1 MPMAW
6 MLSRIAR
13 AAFAGIA
20 ALSLHAAVECARS
33 QDSPRASE
41 QAVIVHNPFSAGGE
55 SPHAPSGGE
64 AQAAGRGR
72 SSFRN
77 PFAQGRSAPPLS
89 IPLRPGAISRWM
101 RPGAMIEQPSVVAN
115 AILSTMPEPP
125 AGIDASN
132 QVTQA
137 APSWD
142 RLPPVDLLMERQP
155 VKTTAVAVPVADDGP
170 KPPDPV
176 GFAPKRL
183 TQPVWMVPEQNRDG
197 AAMLELRPAVQ
208 VPAANPLEI
217 TPPTVDDKAA
227 RKKHDAELL
236 LSYPPALEPVQM
248 SGPAAKSPDML
259 PVIITDRVDSPD
271 GWYADASRAAQDATT
286 IEQLSRVIDLCQQGL
301 LGRPGAEMAD
311 SLRKLAAWA
320 HNRRGE
326 LLAEAGRP
334 RESLAEFETAIK
346 FHPNFSLAL
355 HNRGVTFAQQNRLED
370 ALRDFDRVV
379 ALNPGLAVAFR
390 NRAELLSSLGRM
402 EEAVRDYDRALAQLP
417 EDVELYRA
425 RGYALQQLGR
435 FDRALDDL
443 NQAIR
448 LSPVDPL
455 AYAQRANLAA
465 ERGDF
470 SQAVRDLKRAVQLEP
485 NLAEPHRTLAWLL
498 ATCSNPRFRDA
509 AQAVEHAKQA
519 VALSP
524 APDPFIYDALAAAHA
539 SAGRFDAAISAMQQ
553 ALAVAPAHLTG
564 PLQNRLAMY
573 QAGQPYFDQPPR
585 EVRTVSH
592 DERQ

>member
-13 AAFAGIA
+13 AAFSGSA
-20 ALSLHAAVECARS
+20 AFSLLLAAESARC
-33 QDSPRASE
+33 QDAPRASE
-41 QAVIVHNPFSAGGE
+41 QALIVHNPFSA
-55 SPHAPSGGE
+55 SASAPHAAPASAAPSGG
-64 AQAAGRGR
+64 RGR
-72 SSFRN
+72 AAYRN
-77 PFAQGRSAPPLS
+77 PFSEGRSAPPFS

-101 RPGAMIEQPSVVAN
+101 RPGAMIAQPSAVAN
-115 AILSTMPEPP
+115 AILSTMPEPA
-125 AGIDASN
+125 AGIDARDH
-132 QVTQA
+132 VRQA
-137 APSWD
+137 APTWD
-142 RLPPVDLLMERQP
+142 RLPPVELLLENQP

-176 GFAPKRL
+176 GFAPQRL
-183 TQPVWMVPEQNRDG
+183 PQPVWMVPEPNREG
-197 AAMLELRPAVQ
+197 ASTLELRPAAQ
-208 VPAANPLEI
+208 MPAASPLEI
-217 TPPTVDDKAA
+217 TPPAADDAAA
-227 RKKHDAELL
+227 REQHEAELL

-248 SGPAAKSPDML
+248 TGPAAKMPDML

-271 GWYADASRAAQDATT
+271 GWYAEASRAAEDATT
-286 IEQLSRVIDLCQQGL
+286 IEQLSRVIDFCQKGL
-301 LGRPGAEMAD
+301 HSRPGAEMAQ
-311 SLRKLAAWA
+311 SLRQLVAWA

-334 RESLAEFETAIK
+334 REALAEFEAAIK
-346 FHPNFSLAL
+346 FDPSFSLAL

-379 ALNPGLAVAFR
+379 ALNPGLAVAYR

-417 EDVELYRA
+417 QDVELYRA
-425 RGYALQQLGR
+425 RGYALQQMGR
-435 FDRALDDL
+435 FDQALDDL

-448 LSPVDPL
+448 LSPADPQ

-470 SQAVRDLKRAVQLEP
+470 SQAVRDLKRSVQLAP

-498 ATCSNPRFRDA
+498 ATCANPRFRDPT
-509 AQAVEHAKQA
+509 QAVEHAQQA
-519 VALSP
+519 VRLSA

-539 SAGRFDAAISAMQQ
+539 SGGQFDAAITAMRQ